1 MTNTDTIHTANVSKT
16 HPKFDPETYANV
28 ISIEDVI
35 ETYRKFDPE
44 AYGVENDGKDIA
56 LYFASKLTAISVDRL
71 MEMIA
76 RRGMCDGKE

>member
-1 MTNTDTIHTANVSKT
+1 MTNTDAIHMADVSKT
-16 HPKFDPETYANV
+16 HSKFDPETHADI